1 MSRHLTDRFW
11 ICASVGFVSVLIA
24 VAAKNLAPLAF
35 ATPFLWA
42 LVLSI
47 TEGWWPHLAVP
58 EVELSTPRTIEGD
71 EIELRVR
78 IESARAVPWAEIELQ
93 LPAALTPNG
102 PLRLVEH
109 FRAGETTDR
118 VFTMTAA
125 RWGVTGP
132 EWLTVVTRD
141 RYGITERVQHLAIAN
156 RLRVHPPTER
166 LATLLPLADT
176 RPVSGDH
183 RSRRRGGGTEL
194 AEVRPYRT
202 GDPIRQIHPALSAR
216 RGQPMVLERH
226 PDESS
231 DVVLFVDSVQDI
243 GDDLDSSLRWTVTAA
258 VALSQRHL
266 RSMDRVGI
274 IDRGAGVRWLPP
286 KLGRRALHTITD
298 ALLST
303 AVLRPRGDDAATVPA
318 DHVPAGATVVALTPM
333 LSVVIVQDLLALRR
347 RGHEV
352 IAIQPVTGD
361 QQMIHPTDG
370 RSARQASPAA
380 QRIFRVTNEARRRQ
394 LTDHGIVV
402 IPWDP
407 AEPLEPTLRRM
418 GRNIGRI
425 RAAS

>member
-1 MSRHLTDRFW
+1 MSRHLTYRFW
-11 ICASVGFVSVLIA
+11 LCTSIGVASVLIA
-24 VAAKNLAPLAF
+24 IAAKNLGPLAF
-35 ATPFLWA
+35 GAPFLWV

-47 TEGWWPHLAVP
+47 TEGWWPMVSVP

-78 IESARAVPWAEIELQ
+78 VESAKSAPWVELEVQ
-93 LPAALTPNG
+93 LPAALEPRG
-102 PLRLVEH
+102 SLRLVEG
-109 FRAGETTDR
+109 FAAGDSVDKT
-118 VFTMTAA
+118 FAMTAT

-141 RYGITERVQHLAIAN
+141 SFGISERVQHLAIAN

-166 LATLLPLADT
+166 LTSLLPLAYT

-183 RSRRRGGGTEL
+183 RSKRRGGGTEL

-202 GDPIRQIHPALSAR
+202 GDPIRQIHPRLSAR
-216 RGQPMVLERH
+216 RAKPMVLERH

-231 DVVLFVDSVQDI
+231 DTVIFVDSVQDI
-243 GDDLDSSLRWTVTAA
+243 GMDLDSSLRWTVTAA
-258 VALSQRHL
+258 TALSQRHL

-298 ALLST
+298 SLLST
-303 AVLRPRGDDAATVPA
+303 AVLRPRGEDVPTVPV
-318 DHVPAGATVVALTPM
+318 DRIPRGATIFALSPLLSAVV
-333 LSVVIVQDLLALRR
+333 VQDLLAMRR

-352 IAIQPVTGD
+352 ITIQPIAQNSATASVT
-361 QQMIHPTDG
+361 
-370 RSARQASPAA
+370 A
-380 QRIFRVTNEARRRQ
+380 QRVFRVANEARRRK
-394 LTDHGIVV
+394 LTSQGVVV
-402 IPWDP
+402 IPWNTD
-407 AEPLEPTLRRM
+407 EPLEPTLRRT

-425 RAAS
+425 RAVS